1 MKVAR
6 YSYPRLSDDLIV
18 GPSLYSTDLKVRGY
32 LNSRLADEFPI
43 VSSIREDN
51 RMVGNR
57 RLEDARPKANS
68 RGFLNPWVKDCSL
81 EIRLEDGERQ
91 RVRGFIRVLAIGF
104 SPFADD
110 VFLPNYTHKMVQY

>member
-1 MKVAR
+1 MSCEFWLWRQVDADRQLIRGLKSPR

-32 LNSRLADEFPI
+32 LNSRLPDEFPI

-57 RLEDARPKANS
+57 RLEDAMPKANS
-68 RGFLNPWVKDCSL
+68 RGFLNPW
-81 EIRLEDGERQ
+81 
-91 RVRGFIRVLAIGF
+91 
-104 SPFADD
+104 
-110 VFLPNYTHKMVQY
+110 N